1 MCSLANPLQR
11 EESDFI
17 YAEHLTSLY
26 SHIIPQC
33 PNTLIPTVINPVIGE
48 DAFAAYHAIL
58 FRHAHK
64 KHSGLNSTLTR
75 DMHAPLEERSRQVR
89 PPCLKDGGLLRIG
102 AGNLTAVTHESR
114 EFVEVRHRNAAAFH
128 LTV

>member
-33 PNTLIPTVINPVIGE
+33 PSTLIPAVMNPVIGE
-48 DAFAAYHAIL
+48 DAFAAYHAFL
-58 FRHAHK
+58 FRLAHK

-75 DMHAPLEERSRQVR
+75 DMHAPLEERSRHVR
-89 PPCLKDGGLLRIG
+89 PPRLEDGGLLRIG
-102 AGNLTAVTHESR
+102 AGDPAAITHVSQEL
-114 EFVEVRHRNAAAFH
+114 VDVRHRNVAA
-128 LTV
+128 LRLMV